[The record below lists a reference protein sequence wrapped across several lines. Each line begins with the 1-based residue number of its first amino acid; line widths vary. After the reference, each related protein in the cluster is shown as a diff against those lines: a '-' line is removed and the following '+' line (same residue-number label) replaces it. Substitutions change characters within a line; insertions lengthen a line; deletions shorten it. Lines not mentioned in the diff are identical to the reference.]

1 MKNFVYI
8 ALFIILGSFVFNFIS
23 MDYEAPILGE
33 ENRPYII
40 GLGAGVCGLI
50 LCSIF
55 LKYYRLKSN
64 LENRSKQA

>member
-1 MKNFVYI
+1 MKTFVYI
-8 ALFIILGSFVFNFIS
+8 ALFIILGSFVFNLVS
-23 MDYEAPILGE
+23 MDYELGLLHE
-33 ENRPYII
+33 ENRAYII

-50 LCSIF
+50 LCAIF

>member
-23 MDYEAPILGE
+23 MDYEASLLGE

-50 LCSIF
+50 LCAIF
-55 LKYYRLKSN
+55 LNYYRLKSN
-64 LENRSKQA
+64 LANRSKQA

>member
-1 MKNFVYI
+1 MKTFVYI
-8 ALFIILGSFVFNFIS
+8 ALFIILGSFVFNLVS
-23 MDYEAPILGE
+23 MDYEMGLMSE

-50 LCSIF
+50 LCAIF

-64 LENRSKQA
+64 LEHRSN